1 MGYVVNK
8 RRFKQSGP
16 PKYKVTLTVYNNITH
31 TGGDLVQTDLSG
43 PMVPVTIIPNDTYKL
58 NQGAGTYS
66 GITVEVSGRN
76 LIISGTPTANVSI
89 NFTAS
94 QNADVLTSTQK
105 NFANWNPSLLNSF
118 DGFSLKYGVSNTSV
132 PWGISPRQASYKRE
146 GYYYLIN
153 NTQVPVNVPFQFS
166 LTYKV
171 DPKESSYNNDGCF
184 IGISKSANNGQIRSG
199 MVGSISISGTQTEY
213 ITKTFNVTRT
223 SDQYFYLVIS
233 NSNYSKSSGNS
244 YKGNIRVS
252 QMTLRQV

>member
-16 PKYKVTLTVYNNITH
+16 VEYTVIITINSH
-31 TGGDLVQTDLSG
+31 INHSGGNLIQTVSG
-43 PMVPVTIIPNDTYKL
+43 PITPITLSPEDTYRIDPKSV
-58 NQGAGTYS
+58 TYP
-66 GITVEVSGRN
+66 GITITADGN
-76 LIISGTPTANVSI
+76 NYIISGTPTANVGI

-105 NFANWNPSLLNSF
+105 NFANWNPSLLNSS